1 MSLNFVVEV
10 WDVLKTHIDIH
21 DHEDAADRLV
31 NLMVD
36 HNYEAEEIKESFGGD
51 KTILNALKNYMSEH
65 DVEEEDYSEDDE
77 NDDYDDW
84 N

>member
-1 MSLNFVVEV
+1 MSLNFVAEV

-36 HNYEAEEIKESFGGD
+36 HNYEADEIKESFSGD
-51 KTILNALKNYMSEH
+51 KTILNALKNYMAEH
-65 DVEEEDYSEDDE
+65 DTIEEYSEDDE
-77 NDDYDDW
+77 DDYDDW